1 MENFSYVFQ
10 LTGGTKSITRD
21 EMRAFKKAW
30 AKFANPKTQQ
40 LERNLFVPFFAV
52 RLPSP
57 PSPSCLTSPGQELS
71 GIFEVRIYPLRYNL
85 RNIKATATASDM
97 DWNSSHVVQGIDLTK
112 LKLTLDGIN
121 YAAVKKQKALYS
133 RLFHEANVTHYSGN
147 GISFTEMLLLLAHYK
162 LIVDREALVCVWQS

>member
-40 LERNLFVPFFAV
+40 LERNQFVPFFAV
-52 RLPSP
+52 CFTRLPLLLS
-57 PSPSCLTSPGQELS
+57 LTSPVQELS

-85 RNIKATATASDM
+85 RSLKATVTANDV

-112 LKLTLDGIN
+112 LKHALDGIN

-162 LIVDREALVCVWQS
+162 LIVDREALVYV